1 MTNKRHSVF
10 CIALFMFMIIL
21 AASLLPVNAW
31 EVQAG
36 EKSHKVCYRLNGGKN
51 NLKNVKYLRADRKL
65 LLRNPTR
72 TGYTFRGWYE
82 KGRKVTK
89 IRGNRNHTLTAKWK
103 KDKSIRMNKAAAFPS
118 FERRG
123 PLEIDGI
130 DGPLFVPKN
139 EKPNEDGS
147 RNIYPM

>member
-1 MTNKRHSVF
+1 MTHKRHSVF
-10 CIALFMFMIIL
+10 CIALFVFMIIL
-21 AASLLPVNAW
+21 AASLLPVNGW

-36 EKSHKVCYRLNGGKN
+36 EKSHKVCYKLNGGKN
-51 NLKNVKYLRADRKL
+51 NRKNVKHLRADRKL
-65 LLRNPTR
+65 LLRNPTK
-72 TGYTFRGWYE
+72 TGCIFRGWYE

-103 KDKSIRMNKAAAFPS
+103 KDKTIRMNKAAAFPS
-118 FERRG
+118 LDRRCT
-123 PLEIDGI
+123 LEIDVI
-130 DGPLFVPKN
+130 DGPLSVPKD